1 MNIVFEQF
9 GSLVLTFVG
18 FVVPVLGTLLALF
31 PDGIKKLRLEYEN
44 QIKQSETNIE
54 NELQKREKTKPLDLA
69 GLQTNLQSLTLKKRT
84 AERKLSLLDPKK
96 QLLRLAAP
104 LLISFCG
111 TLIAL
116 VANNPLGSYIIFI
129 GSVALFIYSLLILWQ
144 LLEVLKEVREIIG
157 TEKEDTQNKVIELL
171 STLVEKTISPSDS
184 PPFLSPEKIW
194 VKFKNEKIENN
205 VKVPVSVN
213 NKHEVL
219 ISILNQDSKMAK
231 NVELGLIFPPDFII
245 EKTNNV
251 DSIYSDEK
259 RQIVRFKEE
268 FIQADTN
275 KLQGNLNITPLKI
288 GAHEIRTFIKGENIK
303 NKEQKFILEPVA

>member
-303 NKEQKFILEPVA
+303 NKEQKFILEAVA